1 MASSSL
7 APPPPP
13 PPAQQAQQAQQPGA
27 LTPGAAAGVSLGVL
41 AASNIY
47 AMDQIKQGLA
57 ESGSCYTADF
67 QTNGKGQHGRVWES
81 SKGQN
86 LLCSYILEL
95 NTLDALKNWTPTDQ
109 IGFSAAIALGA
120 RAFFAAFAGS
130 ETKIKKPNDIYFS
143 DRKAGGILIENLVR
157 GKEWT
162 WTVIGIGMNINQNS
176 FSSAAVNSVSSNPIS
191 LQEITNKSWDVKQMQ
206 KHLSEALNN
215 AIQDWLIKGD
225 EKTVEALDAFCI
237 EIN

>member
-1 MASSSL
+1 LSPATPNIL
-7 APPPPP
+7 LGAPFIE
-13 PPAQQAQQAQQPGA
+13 
-27 LTPGAAAGVSLGVL
+27 LSTIDST
-41 AASNIY
+41 NIY
-47 AMDQIKQGLA
+47 AMDQIKLGLA
-57 ESGSCYTADF
+57 KSGSCYTADF

-162 WTVIGIGMNINQNS
+162 WTVIGIGMNINQSS

-191 LQEITNKSWDVKQMQ
+191 LQEITNKIWDLKQMQ
-206 KHLSEALNN
+206 QHLSEALTN
-215 AIQDWLIKGD
+215 AIQNWLQLG
-225 EKTVEALDAFCI
+225 EAATLNQLEQYVIELDKK
-237 EIN
+237 

>member
-1 MASSSL
+1 
-7 APPPPP
+7 
-13 PPAQQAQQAQQPGA
+13 
-27 LTPGAAAGVSLGVL
+27 
-41 AASNIY
+41 
-47 AMDQIKQGLA
+47 MDQIKLGLA
-57 ESGSCYTADF
+57 KSGSCYTADF

-162 WTVIGIGMNINQNS
+162 WTVIGIGMNINQSS
-176 FSSAAVNSVSSNPIS
+176 FSSSAVNSVSSNPIS
-191 LQEITNKSWDVKQMQ
+191 LQEITNKIWDLKQMQ
-206 KHLSEALNN
+206 QHLSEALSN
-215 AIQDWLIKGD
+215 AIQNWLQLG
-225 EKTVEALDAFCI
+225 EAATLNQLEQYVIELDKK
-237 EIN
+237 

>member
-1 MASSSL
+1 MSPATPNIL
-7 APPPPP
+7 LGAP
-13 PPAQQAQQAQQPGA
+13 
-27 LTPGAAAGVSLGVL
+27 LIELSTIDST
-41 AASNIY
+41 NIY
-47 AMDQIKQGLA
+47 AMAQIKAGLA
-57 ESGSCYTADF
+57 KSGSCYTADF

-95 NTLDALKNWTPTDQ
+95 NTLDALKNWTPADQ

-157 GKEWT
+157 GQEWT
-162 WTVIGIGMNINQNS
+162 WAVIGIGMNINQTE
-176 FSSAAVNSVSSNPIS
+176 FSPEALNSVSSNPIS
-191 LQEITNKSWDVKQMQ
+191 LQEITNQSWDVKKMQ
-206 KHLSEALNN
+206 QHLSDALND
-215 AIQDWLIKGD
+215 AIHDWLQFG
-225 EKTVEALDAFCI
+225 EEATLKTLEQHIIELDQL
-237 EIN
+237 

>member
-1 MASSSL
+1 MA
-7 APPPPP
+7 
-13 PPAQQAQQAQQPGA
+13 
-27 LTPGAAAGVSLGVL
+27 
-41 AASNIY
+41 
-47 AMDQIKQGLA
+47 QIKAGLA
-57 ESGSCYTADF
+57 KSGSCYTADF

-95 NTLDALKNWTPTDQ
+95 NTLDALKNWTPADQ

-157 GKEWT
+157 GQEWT
-162 WTVIGIGMNINQNS
+162 WAVIGIGMNINQTE
-176 FSSAAVNSVSSNPIS
+176 FSPEALNSVSSNPIS
-191 LQEITNKSWDVKQMQ
+191 LQEITNQSWDLKKMQ
-206 KHLSEALNN
+206 QHLSEALNN
-215 AIQDWLIKGD
+215 AIHDWLQFG
-225 EKTVEALDAFCI
+225 EEATLKTLEQHIIELDQL
-237 EIN
+237 

>member
-1 MASSSL
+1 MSPATPNIL
-7 APPPPP
+7 LGAP
-13 PPAQQAQQAQQPGA
+13 
-27 LTPGAAAGVSLGVL
+27 LIELSTIDST
-41 AASNIY
+41 NIY
-47 AMDQIKQGLA
+47 AMAQIKAGLA
-57 ESGSCYTADF
+57 KSGSCYTADF

-95 NTLDALKNWTPTDQ
+95 NTLDALKNWTPADQ

-157 GKEWT
+157 GQEWT
-162 WTVIGIGMNINQNS
+162 WAVIGIGMNINQTE
-176 FSSAAVNSVSSNPIS
+176 FSPEALNSVSSNPIS
-191 LQEITNKSWDVKQMQ
+191 LQEITNQSWDIKKMQ
-206 KHLSEALNN
+206 EHLSDALND
-215 AIQDWLIKGD
+215 AIHDWLLKGN
-225 EKTVEALDAFCI
+225 EKCIELFETYCI
-237 EIN
+237 EIK

>member
-1 MASSSL
+1 MSPATPNILLGAPLIELSSIDSTNL
-7 APPPPP
+7 
-13 PPAQQAQQAQQPGA
+13 
-27 LTPGAAAGVSLGVL
+27 
-41 AASNIY
+41 Y
-47 AMDQIKQGLA
+47 AMDQIKLGLA
-57 ESGSCYTADF
+57 KSGSCYTADF

-143 DRKAGGILIENLVR
+143 DRKAGGILVENLVR

-162 WTVIGIGMNINQNS
+162 WTVIGIGMNINQSS

-191 LQEITNKSWDVKQMQ
+191 LQEITNKIWDLKQMQ
-206 KHLSEALNN
+206 QHLSEALSN
-215 AIQDWLIKGD
+215 AIQNWLQLG
-225 EKTVEALDAFCI
+225 EAATLNQLEQYVIELDKK
-237 EIN
+237 

>member
-1 MASSSL
+1 
-7 APPPPP
+7 
-13 PPAQQAQQAQQPGA
+13 
-27 LTPGAAAGVSLGVL
+27 
-41 AASNIY
+41 
-47 AMDQIKQGLA
+47 MDQIKEGLA
-57 ESGSCYTADF
+57 KSGSCYTADF

-86 LLCSYILEL
+86 IICSYILEL

-120 RAFFAAFAGS
+120 RAFFAAYAGP

-157 GKEWT
+157 GTAWT
-162 WTVIGIGMNINQNS
+162 WAVIGIGMNINQDS
-176 FSSAAVNSVSSNPIS
+176 FSSAAVNRVSSNPIS
-191 LQEITNKSWDVKQMQ
+191 LQEITNQSWDLQKMQ
-206 KHLSEALNN
+206 THLSEALNR

-225 EKTVEALDAFCI
+225 EKTVEALDALCI
-237 EIN
+237 EII

>member
-1 MASSSL
+1 LSPATPNIL
-7 APPPPP
+7 LGAP
-13 PPAQQAQQAQQPGA
+13 
-27 LTPGAAAGVSLGVL
+27 LIELSTIDST
-41 AASNIY
+41 NIY
-47 AMDQIKQGLA
+47 AMAQIKAGLA
-57 ESGSCYTADF
+57 KSGSCYTADF

-95 NTLDALKNWTPTDQ
+95 NTLDTLKNWTPADQ

-157 GKEWT
+157 GQEWT
-162 WTVIGIGMNINQNS
+162 WTVIGIGMNINQS
-176 FSSAAVNSVSSNPIS
+176 AFSSAAVNKVSSNPIS
-191 LQEITNKSWDVKQMQ
+191 LQEITNKNWDVKQMQ
-206 KHLSEALNN
+206 QHLSDALNI
-215 AIQDWLIKGD
+215 AIQDWMMEGD
-225 EKTVEALDAFCI
+225 EKTIQAFNALCI
-237 EIN
+237 EIK

>member
-1 MASSSL
+1 MA
-7 APPPPP
+7 
-13 PPAQQAQQAQQPGA
+13 
-27 LTPGAAAGVSLGVL
+27 
-41 AASNIY
+41 
-47 AMDQIKQGLA
+47 QIKAGLA
-57 ESGSCYTADF
+57 KSGSCYTADF

-95 NTLDALKNWTPTDQ
+95 NTLDALKNWTPADQ

-157 GKEWT
+157 GQEWT
-162 WTVIGIGMNINQNS
+162 WAVIGIGMNINQTE
-176 FSSAAVNSVSSNPIS
+176 FSPEALNSVSSNPIS
-191 LQEITNKSWDVKQMQ
+191 LQEITNQSWDIKKMQ
-206 KHLSEALNN
+206 QHLSDALND
-215 AIQDWLIKGD
+215 AIHDWLQFG
-225 EKTVEALDAFCI
+225 EEATLKTLEQHIIELDQL
-237 EIN
+237 

>member
-1 MASSSL
+1 LSPATPNIL
-7 APPPPP
+7 LGAP
-13 PPAQQAQQAQQPGA
+13 
-27 LTPGAAAGVSLGVL
+27 LIELSTIDST
-41 AASNIY
+41 NIY
-47 AMDQIKQGLA
+47 AMAQIKAGLA
-57 ESGSCYTADF
+57 KSGSCYTADF

-95 NTLDALKNWTPTDQ
+95 NTLDALKNWTPADQ

-157 GKEWT
+157 GQEWT
-162 WTVIGIGMNINQNS
+162 WAVIGIGMNINQTE
-176 FSSAAVNSVSSNPIS
+176 FSPEALNSVSSNPIS
-191 LQEITNKSWDVKQMQ
+191 LQEITNQSWDIKKMQ
-206 KHLSEALNN
+206 QHLSEALND
-215 AIQDWLIKGD
+215 AIHDWLQFG
-225 EKTVEALDAFCI
+225 EEATLKTLEQHIIELDQL
-237 EIN
+237 

>member
-1 MASSSL
+1 MSPATPNIL
-7 APPPPP
+7 LGAPFIE
-13 PPAQQAQQAQQPGA
+13 
-27 LTPGAAAGVSLGVL
+27 LSTIDST
-41 AASNIY
+41 NIY
-47 AMDQIKQGLA
+47 AMDQIKLGLA
-57 ESGSCYTADF
+57 KSGSCYTADF

-109 IGFSAAIALGA
+109 IGFSAAIALGV
-120 RAFFAAFAGS
+120 RTFFAAFAGS

-162 WTVIGIGMNINQNS
+162 WTVIGIGMNINQSS

-191 LQEITNKSWDVKQMQ
+191 LQEITNKIWDLKQMQ
-206 KHLSEALNN
+206 QHLSEALSN
-215 AIQDWLIKGD
+215 AIQNWLQLG
-225 EKTVEALDAFCI
+225 EAATLNQLEQYVIELDKK
-237 EIN
+237 